1 MLSRQEYDKLLKLY
15 GIPSTDD
22 KYNDYKKSQTNQ
34 LVSQQFNKLSYEMKH
49 PLTKPSY
56 PNTIIGE
63 DNTERF
69 KKYNNRLDAYNKQQ
83 QSIKQGRAEVLK
95 DIQQGF
101 KDKMAYYNQQEK
113 KAKEE
118 KSKTKP
124 IPVRKNTGLT
134 PRGKAEKAQYD
145 RFQKQQAFKRDHP
158 NEPLPKN
165 LSGDIRALTKQ
176 QEETAIKYQKNHP
189 NQPIP
194 APKTKPSTPP
204 VPPNKI
210 PHKSQPINHNYMTF
224 QQFKNFKFN
233 SGLEVGQKEYLEYL
247 KPYHINN
254 PVEHIQVESRVQNN
268 KKGTSSLAQGKS
280 IEEHNKEHSD
290 NLSKHLDNNNIVVS
304 KTPTKYPP
312 QIVLHNFSKPT
323 PVPHSGEH
331 PVSSHSLN
339 KQAKTEA
346 GNPNNPP
353 PKIVSGPRNDNHLN
367 PSQQKTA
374 DFVAGAVTAG
384 AQGGSASSIMGASAT
399 IGAINSA
406 TKGAQVGSKMETP
419 TMDADG
425 IMRFHN
431 QGGVVGTST
440 I

>member
-1 MLSRQEYDKLLKLY
+1 MLNREQYDKLLKLY
-15 GIPSTDD
+15 GISSTDD
-22 KYNDYKKSQTNQ
+22 KYNDYKKAQTSKA
-34 LVSQQFNKLSYEMKH
+34 VSQQFNKLSSEMKEQIK
-49 PLTKPSY
+49 KPSY
-56 PNTIIGE
+56 PNLIIGPDE
-63 DNTERF
+63 ATGNKERMDYYNNQM
-69 KKYNNRLDAYNKQQ
+69 KKYNQQQ

-95 DIQQGF
+95 EIQQGF

-113 KAKEE
+113 KAREE

-124 IPVRKNTGLT
+124 IPVK
-134 PRGKAEKAQYD
+134 PPQGKPEKQPPA
-145 RFQKQQAFKRDHP
+145 
-158 NEPLPKN
+158 
-165 LSGDIRALTKQ
+165 SGGISNIMGSGKIGTS
-176 QEETAIKYQKNHP
+176 
-189 NQPIP
+189 
-194 APKTKPSTPP
+194 TKPSAPSAPP
-204 VPPNKI
+204 AP
-210 PHKSQPINHNYMTF
+210 PHKSQPVNHNYMTF
-224 QQFKNFKFN
+224 QQFKNFRFN
-233 SGLEVGQKEYLEYL
+233 SGFSVGQKEYLEYL
-247 KPYHINN
+247 KPYHVNN
-254 PVEHIQVESRVQNN
+254 PAEHIQVESRVQNN
-268 KKGTSSLAQGKS
+268 KQGHSTLAQGKS

-304 KTPTKYPP
+304 KTPTKNPP
-312 QIVLHNFSKPT
+312 QIVIHNFSKPT

-384 AQGGSASSIMGASAT
+384 AQGGSVSSIMGASAT
-399 IGAINSA
+399 IGMNAA
-406 TKGAQVGSKMETP
+406 KQGAQAGSKMETP

>member
-1 MLSRQEYDKLLKLY
+1 MLNREQYDKLLKLY
-15 GIPSTDD
+15 GISSTDD
-22 KYNDYKKSQTNQ
+22 KYNDYKKAQTSKA
-34 LVSQQFNKLSYEMKH
+34 VSQQFNKLSSEMKEQIK
-49 PLTKPSY
+49 KPSY
-56 PNTIIGE
+56 PNLIIGPDE
-63 DNTERF
+63 ATGNKERMDYYNNQM
-69 KKYNNRLDAYNKQQ
+69 KKYNQQQ

-95 DIQQGF
+95 EIQQGF

-113 KAKEE
+113 KAREE

-124 IPVRKNTGLT
+124 IPVK
-134 PRGKAEKAQYD
+134 PPQGKPEKQPPA
-145 RFQKQQAFKRDHP
+145 
-158 NEPLPKN
+158 
-165 LSGDIRALTKQ
+165 SGGISNIMGSGKIGTS
-176 QEETAIKYQKNHP
+176 
-189 NQPIP
+189 
-194 APKTKPSTPP
+194 TKPSAPSAPP
-204 VPPNKI
+204 AP

-224 QQFKNFKFN
+224 QQFKNFRFN
-233 SGLEVGQKEYLEYL
+233 SGFSVGQKEYLEYL
-247 KPYHINN
+247 KPYHVNN
-254 PVEHIQVESRVQNN
+254 PAEHIQVESRVDSN
-268 KKGTSSLAQGKS
+268 KKGNTSLAQGKS

-304 KTPTKYPP
+304 KTPTKNPP
-312 QIVLHNFSKPT
+312 QIVIHNFSKPT

-384 AQGGSASSIMGASAT
+384 AQGGSVSSIMGASAT
-399 IGAINSA
+399 IGMNAA
-406 TKGAQVGSKMETP
+406 KQGAQAGSKMETP

>member
-1 MLSRQEYDKLLKLY
+1 MLNREQYDKLLKLY
-15 GIPSTDD
+15 GISSTDD
-22 KYNDYKKSQTNQ
+22 KYNDYKKAQTSKA
-34 LVSQQFNKLSYEMKH
+34 VSQQFNKLSSEMKEQIK
-49 PLTKPSY
+49 KPSY
-56 PNTIIGE
+56 PDLIIGPDE
-63 DNTERF
+63 ATGNKERMDYYNNQM
-69 KKYNNRLDAYNKQQ
+69 KKYNQQQ

-95 DIQQGF
+95 EIQQGF

-113 KAKEE
+113 KAREE

-124 IPVRKNTGLT
+124 IPVKPPQVKPEKQPPASGGISNIMGG
-134 PRGKAEKAQYD
+134 GKIGT
-145 RFQKQQAFKRDHP
+145 
-158 NEPLPKN
+158 
-165 LSGDIRALTKQ
+165 S
-176 QEETAIKYQKNHP
+176 
-189 NQPIP
+189 
-194 APKTKPSTPP
+194 TKPSAPP
-204 VPPNKI
+204 APAP

-233 SGLEVGQKEYLEYL
+233 SGFEVGQKEYLEYL
-247 KPYHINN
+247 KPYHVNN
-254 PVEHIQVESRVQNN
+254 PVEHIQVESRVQQN

-304 KTPTKYPP
+304 KTPTKNPP
-312 QIVLHNFSKPT
+312 QIVIHNFSKPT

-384 AQGGSASSIMGASAT
+384 AQGGSASSIMGSAT
-399 IGAINSA
+399 IGMNAA
-406 TKGAQVGSKMETP
+406 TQGAQVGSKMETP

>member
-1 MLSRQEYDKLLKLY
+1 MLNREQYDKLLKLY
-15 GIPSTDD
+15 GISSTDD
-22 KYNDYKKSQTNQ
+22 KYNDYKKAQTSKA
-34 LVSQQFNKLSYEMKH
+34 VSQQFNKLSSEMKEQIK
-49 PLTKPSY
+49 KPSY
-56 PNTIIGE
+56 PNLIIGPDE
-63 DNTERF
+63 ATGNKERMDYYNNQM
-69 KKYNNRLDAYNKQQ
+69 KKYNQQQ

-95 DIQQGF
+95 EIQQGF

-113 KAKEE
+113 KAREE

-124 IPVRKNTGLT
+124 IPVK
-134 PRGKAEKAQYD
+134 PPQGKPEKQPPA
-145 RFQKQQAFKRDHP
+145 
-158 NEPLPKN
+158 
-165 LSGDIRALTKQ
+165 SGGISNIMGSGKIGTS
-176 QEETAIKYQKNHP
+176 
-189 NQPIP
+189 
-194 APKTKPSTPP
+194 TKPSAPSAPP
-204 VPPNKI
+204 AP
-210 PHKSQPINHNYMTF
+210 PHKSQPVNHNYMTF
-224 QQFKNFKFN
+224 QQFKNFRFN
-233 SGLEVGQKEYLEYL
+233 SGFSVGQKEYLEYL
-247 KPYHINN
+247 KPYHVNN
-254 PVEHIQVESRVQNN
+254 PAEHIQVESRVQNN
-268 KKGTSSLAQGKS
+268 KQGHSTLAQGKS
-280 IEEHNKEHSD
+280 IEQHNKEHSD

-304 KTPTKYPP
+304 KTPTKNPP
-312 QIVLHNFSKPT
+312 QIVIHNFSKPT

-384 AQGGSASSIMGASAT
+384 AQGGSVSSIMGASAT
-399 IGAINSA
+399 IGMNAA
-406 TKGAQVGSKMETP
+406 KQGAQAGSKMETP